1 MSTVG
6 DLLEGSQLGQ
16 GSQVAGPRPLHVSCS
31 LLFHDLRPKRVSPHQ
46 RVQSS
51 RYRGETEAQ
60 RGQTF
65 GLSFY
70 RLSWLVS
77 PRLPSLPL
85 LHSASWGSLVS
96 YTSRGQACL
105 YPPSPPWCACPAQ
118 RRYSRG
124 TADVQDV
131 TGQSCPSTVHE
142 ALNPERAGR
151 NPVQFRKS
159 GPHFQLP
166 AGWWRRG

>member
-1 MSTVG
+1 MICWR
-6 DLLEGSQLGQ
+6 EANWAREAKWLGP
-16 GSQVAGPRPLHVSCS
+16 GPSMCLVLCGFMTSGPRG
-31 LLFHDLRPKRVSPHQ
+31 SPSI

-96 YTSRGQACL
+96 YASRGQACL

-124 TADVQDV
+124 TADIQDM